1 MEELTQKVDAEVR
14 VGATG
19 PSRVTLGAIEA
30 TMSRVVDSDSPFVVA
45 HPPSVPTLA
54 LLQDI
59 TYDKDSASWT
69 LRYRTEQSDAAD
81 ELNHY
86 DRILYATKEGS
97 AEVGDLHNP
106 CLAQDVTAAAC
117 VTALKTSYVAADAL
131 VAGGGDS
138 LSLTTGSVTPAITV
152 DITTEENSSV
162 QTLELNIPHAAI
174 RNHLA
179 SEEVTQHPVL
189 GDQTTWRFGIGMVF
203 MGSHAEQSNIVLHDT
218 FNLVEISNQL
228 VTVSKSNSYS
238 IAKHVSFYTQRVVDD
253 PATADTDESEIYVA
267 KVEVMLN
274 DGHSLESIDTTI
286 NEVDVCSLAG
296 KTTMQTAI
304 NNLNNSAC
312 ITSHP
317 LCEAVTF
324 TSETG
329 GVTRTWVSLVIPLV
343 DVPVPGEVR
352 ISALLHSIDT
362 GVSPPTRSVS
372 SLNFATATPPQDA
385 CSPAAFETFNPI
397 EHTTAELYRGVGVVA
412 EPIDGY
418 IAVHQA
424 GEESVSTT
432 DSLLTVVI
440 KPKDATALAYMSQFP
455 SERIMLDDVYISHA
469 LPEATMPADI
479 SNVIHTVSNG
489 RARLLVD
496 DALMQACPEEKAG
509 FVYEDGQFT
518 CVTTHDWGL
527 DGALARPFSK
537 QAPDGPEFLR
547 YFVFD
552 VSNNTEAD
560 AKLWLQEN
568 VVGQISS
575 SAAAIADSI
584 YTHATSRC
592 VGDYAYKAKIY
603 WMWPVYYWP
612 DQSPVGLK
620 DRAVLS
626 LAWSL
631 AKDPDY
637 DPASAPS
644 TPTTSVVAPVV
655 AMSLGMPYT
664 VAEFDSAL
672 QLQTREAIAAT
683 ASVDVSLVE
692 ITSVTAV
699 TTSRRL
705 LSGGITVNV
714 EIDVP
719 ATSDAYTLTSAITV
733 EALNQQLTI
742 KGVQS
747 AQMLVAPALSSG
759 STPSTP
765 STPSTAVVVS
775 APTVNSYPHPLS
787 AQSGY
792 STITRFA
799 NAGEDGLKHCA
810 LHPNEHYMP
819 MDFTSPESDHPF
831 DCQTRE
837 WYDAIT
843 NILTQYVDG
852 DASKKSACEGL
863 AQKYHDGTA
872 TKDEVEA
879 VLTKH
884 ACPMYPG
891 ITTGAGADLMTPND
905 PDWEGA
911 PAYKWATETY
921 PDQWAAHGPA
931 HIFSDT
937 TYFFIAFNVTCF
949 TTIVENMDTNE
960 KSLATVV
967 IWPLI
972 SSSNYGNGQVRI
984 SQTTNVNGNWGKQCM
999 FGGTSLP
1006 NGNYKIHIM
1015 NPDSNSASNRR
1026 LLAYTPYTD
1035 RRDALPA
1042 IGGALPHVIG
1052 PTRLAPR
1059 PTVVRGRN
1067 ARKPLSVQDTSTDAA
1082 LERVAHR
1089 HGHGFTPLA
1098 RARALNRLE
1107 AKSRRSLE
1115 SVQEAFESLVSSHKT
1130 IMASMIPE
1138 RPSPPPHLHRVQKR
1152 RPGPSVPM

>member
-1 MEELTQKVDAEVR
+1 MEELTQKVDAEVL
-14 VGATG
+14 VGASG

-45 HPPSVPTLA
+45 HPPTVPTLA

-59 TYDKDSASWT
+59 AYDKDSASWT

-286 NEVDVCSLAG
+286 NEVDVCSLEG

-584 YTHATSRC
+584 YTHATSR
-592 VGDYAYKAKIY
+592 VEGDYAEKAKIY

-631 AKDPDY
+631 AKDPAY
-637 DPASAPS
+637 APVASPS
-644 TPTTSVVAPVV
+644 SAVAPPPPPP
-655 AMSLGMPYT
+655 A
-664 VAEFDSAL
+664 
-672 QLQTREAIAAT
+672 
-683 ASVDVSLVE
+683 
-692 ITSVTAV
+692 
-699 TTSRRL
+699 TSRRL
-705 LSGGITVNV
+705 LS
-714 EIDVP
+714 
-719 ATSDAYTLTSAITV
+719 
-733 EALNQQLTI
+733 
-742 KGVQS
+742 
-747 AQMLVAPALSSG
+747 
-759 STPSTP
+759 
-765 STPSTAVVVS
+765 
-775 APTVNSYPHPLS
+775 
-787 AQSGY
+787 
-792 STITRFA
+792 
-799 NAGEDGLKHCA
+799 
-810 LHPNEHYMP
+810 EH
-819 MDFTSPESDHPF
+819 D
-831 DCQTRE
+831 
-837 WYDAIT
+837 
-843 NILTQYVDG
+843 
-852 DASKKSACEGL
+852 K
-863 AQKYHDGTA
+863 
-872 TKDEVEA
+872 
-879 VLTKH
+879 
-884 ACPMYPG
+884 
-891 ITTGAGADLMTPND
+891 
-905 PDWEGA
+905 
-911 PAYKWATETY
+911 
-921 PDQWAAHGPA
+921 
-931 HIFSDT
+931 
-937 TYFFIAFNVTCF
+937 
-949 TTIVENMDTNE
+949 
-960 KSLATVV
+960 
-967 IWPLI
+967 
-972 SSSNYGNGQVRI
+972 
-984 SQTTNVNGNWGKQCM
+984 
-999 FGGTSLP
+999 
-1006 NGNYKIHIM
+1006 
-1015 NPDSNSASNRR
+1015 
-1026 LLAYTPYTD
+1026 
-1035 RRDALPA
+1035 RDALPA